1 MEKNNHILFSNSK
14 ILNLQ
19 QTNLAE
25 RIHVHAIG
33 IDMVLS
39 LVHTIHTYTTCDA
52 HNPNQILHLWGQFAN
67 YWLECFGYL

>member
-1 MEKNNHILFSNSK
+1 MEENNHIIFSNSK

-39 LVHTIHTYTTCDA
+39 LVHTNSSFIH
-52 HNPNQILHLWGQFAN
+52 ILHVMLTIQIRYCILGVSLQIT
-67 YWLECFGYL
+67 G